1 MLIDVEGAELKV
13 LKGAKETILKYNPII
28 IFEYNYVSKNIFT
41 LEELMSSLPDNYA
54 LFSLDDNKPVLDYHK
69 IYWNLVAKP
78 I

>member
-13 LKGAKETILKYNPII
+13 LRGAKDIIIKYNPII

-41 LEELMSSLPDNYA
+41 LEELLNCLPDNYT
-54 LFSLDDNKPVLDYHK
+54 LYSLEDNQPISDYNQV
-69 IYWNLVAKP
+69 YWNLIAKP